1 MRAFA
6 TLDDADIKNKRVLVR
21 VDLNVP
27 VVGGKVTDRTRIERI
42 APTIIELVDKG
53 GKVILLSHFG
63 RPSGHDP
70 KQSLKLLAPAIAD
83 VLKRPVAF
91 AEDCIGK
98 DCLLY
103 TSPSPRD

>member
-6 TLDDADIKNKRVLVR
+6 TLDDADIKNKRVLIR

-53 GKVILLSHFG
+53 GKVILLSPG
-63 RPSGHDP
+63 ARADTIPSSHSSCWP
-70 KQSLKLLAPAIAD
+70 RRLP
-83 VLKRPVAF
+83 
-91 AEDCIGK
+91 
-98 DCLLY
+98 
-103 TSPSPRD
+103 TS

>member
-42 APTIIELVDKG
+42 APTIIELVDKEA
-53 GKVILLSHFG
+53 KSFCSPILGARADTIPSSHSSCWP
-63 RPSGHDP
+63 RRLP
-70 KQSLKLLAPAIAD
+70 
-83 VLKRPVAF
+83 
-91 AEDCIGK
+91 
-98 DCLLY
+98 
-103 TSPSPRD
+103 TS